1 MEAVVGTIPGGIGEK
16 RLVAEVE
23 LVGDWMLDVEEL
35 EELTGLCLPIRM
47 FSTVK
52 LEIVFVGGF
61 SPPVVT
67 SGPVLLQIMEA
78 LEDITSSC
86 SVEPPWDAS
95 IELS

>member
-35 EELTGLCLPIRM
+35 EAGLCLPMRM

-52 LEIVFVGGF
+52 LEIVLFVGGF
-61 SPPVVT
+61 CPPVVT

-78 LEDITSSC
+78 LEDTTSSC
-86 SVEPPWDAS
+86 KAEIPWDAS